1 MILFVKLVIGLLGIG
16 LFVIFNVFKEW
27 RLRRVLGREVMELV
41 DRLRKDML
49 VMFEN
54 VWWLM

>member
-27 RLRRVLGREVMELV
+27 RLRRVLGREVRELV
-41 DRLRKDML
+41 DRLRK
-49 VMFEN
+49 VMFVMWVN

>member
-41 DRLRKDML
+41 DRLRKVML
-49 VMFEN
+49 VMWVN

>member
-1 MILFVKLVIGLLGIG
+1 MRVLGNLLIGLLGIG

-27 RLRRVLGREVMELV
+27 RLRRVLGREVRELV
-41 DRLRKDML
+41 DRLRKDMF

>member
-27 RLRRVLGREVMELV
+27 RLRRVLGREVRELV
-41 DRLRKDML
+41 DRLRKVML
-49 VMFEN
+49 VMWVN

>member
-41 DRLRKDML
+41 DKLRKDML

>member
-1 MILFVKLVIGLLGIG
+1 MRVLGKLFIGLLGIG

-27 RLRRVLGREVMELV
+27 RLRRVLGREVRELV
-41 DRLRKDML
+41 DRLRK
-49 VMFEN
+49 VMFVMWVN

>member
-27 RLRRVLGREVMELV
+27 RLRRVLGKEVMELV
-41 DRLRKDML
+41 DKLRKDML

>member
-41 DRLRKDML
+41 DKLRKDIL

>member
-41 DRLRKDML
+41 DRLRKVML

>member
-1 MILFVKLVIGLLGIG
+1 MRVLGNLLIGLLGIG

-27 RLRRVLGREVMELV
+27 RLRRVLGREVRELV
-41 DRLRKDML
+41 DRLRK
-49 VMFEN
+49 VMFVMWVN

>member
-1 MILFVKLVIGLLGIG
+1 MRELGNLLIGLLGIG

-27 RLRRVLGREVMELV
+27 RLRRVLGREVRELV
-41 DRLRKDML
+41 DRLRKDMF

>member
-41 DRLRKDML
+41 DKLRKDML
-49 VMFEN
+49 VMWVN

>member
-1 MILFVKLVIGLLGIG
+1 MRLLGNLLIGLLGIG

-27 RLRRVLGREVMELV
+27 RLRRVLGREVRELV
-41 DRLRKDML
+41 DRLRKVML
-49 VMFEN
+49 VMWVN